1 VPFPLTIPTLAGAAF
16 EALDWAV
23 LGIYLI
29 ALIAI
34 GIVVSRRKENSA
46 DFFLAGRSMPVWAV
60 ALSVL
65 ATATSAATFIGA
77 PEEAYVGNL
86 TYLSTNIGT
95 ALAVVIVAFLFIP
108 AFYRHNVTT
117 VYDLVGD
124 RFGYHAKAAASWTF
138 MVGRI
143 FASGSRLFAA
153 ALPASLILFNNT
165 EPANMYWAILALTV
179 AGVLTAMGGG
189 IRSVIWTDVMQV
201 GVFLLAAGAALWV
214 LLHKIPASPS
224 HIIDVLAHTQAAG
237 TSKLTVLRP
246 GLNFDSSH
254 VGFNISEP
262 YTLLTAIFGFSLL
275 NLAAYGTDHDLT
287 QRMLTCRTPMK
298 GGRSAFLAL
307 AINLPMVATFMA
319 IGLLLYIFYQRADVM
334 GVAVGT
340 PPKESREVFLRF
352 ILTEMP
358 AGVKGLMLSGLFA
371 VGVGSLNSVLA
382 AMSSTFVND
391 IYKRHR
397 AGRSDRHYLLAGRL
411 AVAGW
416 GLVLGGFAC
425 WCVYWFGDKAGT
437 LLAFVLS
444 AMTFAYAGLLGVFL
458 TALCTKRGNG
468 ATAIAALVVGFV
480 VVGLLQPQV
489 MNWLWAR
496 AGWTMYTPYSTIT
509 REGSKPPVIAF
520 PWRLTF
526 GTAAAFLTCFAGTPR
541 STLEGGHHA

>member
-1 VPFPLTIPTLAGAAF
+1 VHLPPVNPAPLLASGAF
-16 EALDWAV
+16 EPLDWAV
-23 LGIYLI
+23 LGVYLI

-34 GIVVSRRKENSA
+34 GIVVSRRREPSA

-77 PEEAYVGNL
+77 PEEAYTGNL

-95 ALAVVIVAFLFIP
+95 ALAVVVVAFLFIP

-165 EPANMYWAILALTV
+165 RPAHMYWAIAALTA

-201 GVFLLAAGAALWV
+201 GVFLLAAAAALWV
-214 LLHKIPASPS
+214 LLHRIPATPS
-224 HIIDVLAHTQAAG
+224 QIIDVLAATDVGGAG
-237 TSKLTVLRP
+237 KLTVLKPGLDLSRP
-246 GLNFDSSH
+246 GL
-254 VGFNISEP
+254 GFNISEP
-262 YTLLTAIFGFSLL
+262 YTLLTAVLGFSLL
-275 NLAAYGTDHDLT
+275 GVAAYGTDHDLT
-287 QRMLTCRTPMK
+287 QRMLTCRTPIK
-298 GGRSAFLAL
+298 GGSSAFLAM
-307 AINLPMVATFMA
+307 AINLPMVAVFMA
-319 IGLLLYIFYQRADVM
+319 IGLLLFIFYQRADVM
-334 GVAVGT
+334 GAALGT
-340 PPKESREVFLRF
+340 PPKESSEVFLRF

-397 AGRSDRHYLLAGRL
+397 AGRTDRHYLLAGRI
-411 AVAGW
+411 AVAAW

-425 WCVYWFGDKAGT
+425 WCVYWFRDQAGT
-437 LLAFVLS
+437 LLLFVLG

-468 ATAIAALVVGFV
+468 ASAIAALAVGFAV
-480 VVGLLQPQV
+480 VALLQPQV
-489 MNWLWAR
+489 TSWLWER
-496 AGWTMYTPYSTIT
+496 DGDT
-509 REGSKPPVIAF
+509 PPVIAF

-526 GTAAAFLTCFAGTPR
+526 GTAAAFLVCFAGRPR
-541 STLEGGHHA
+541 ATEAADA